1 MKLQRK
7 NRRALALGALAVS
20 GALALTACGSD
31 DTGSETSGGGASA
44 TTQAGDIK
52 CDDASGQLQAS
63 GFSAQKNAIDAWVKQ
78 FAAACKGVQ
87 INYNPTGSGAGVTAF
102 TQGQTAFAGS
112 DSALKPEEITASK
125 KVCSGGQG
133 IDLPMVGGPIAVGFN
148 VPGVELLLGG
158 SPARCCATLPKRF
171 AWAVAAGAVLLGLG
185 ISFAA
190 GLDSSIQWALI
201 AAVLFV
207 AGSYGISAKVEGPR
221 QAKDRVATSLV
232 WVAFLMAIVPLAS
245 LAWDHRQAGIKVF
258 DGYFLTHSM
267 GVVADTEPGGG
278 IYHAILGTAEQVG
291 LATLISV
298 PIGVLT
304 AIYLVEYGRGRLAQ
318 AVTFFVDVMTGIPS
332 IVAGLFILSL
342 WILILDMGY
351 SGFAGSMALT
361 ILMIPV
367 VVRSTEEMLK
377 LVPNELRE
385 ASLALGVPKWRT
397 ILKVV
402 LPTSIGG
409 ITTGIMLAVA
419 RIAGETAPVLLL
431 VWGANF
437 INANPFKDP
446 QASLPMYIYLQFT
459 NSGGQGAAYDRAW
472 AAALTLIA
480 FIMILNLVAR
490 GIARWKAPKTG
501 R

>member
-1 MKLQRK
+1 MSNASLTDQRPPSSL
-7 NRRALALGALAVS
+7 RG
-20 GALALTACGSD
+20 
-31 DTGSETSGGGASA
+31 
-44 TTQAGDIK
+44 
-52 CDDASGQLQAS
+52 
-63 GFSAQKNAIDAWVKQ
+63 
-78 FAAACKGVQ
+78 
-87 INYNPTGSGAGVTAF
+87 
-102 TQGQTAFAGS
+102 
-112 DSALKPEEITASK
+112 
-125 KVCSGGQG
+125 
-133 IDLPMVGGPIAVGFN
+133 
-148 VPGVELLLGG
+148 
-158 SPARCCATLPKRF
+158 ATLPKWF

-207 AGSYGISAKVEGPR
+207 AGSYGISAKVEGRR
-221 QAKDRVATSLV
+221 QAKDRTATSLV
-232 WVAFLMAIVPLAS
+232 WVAFLLAIIPLAS
-245 LAWDHRQAGIKVF
+245 LIWTTVKRGVKVL

-267 GVVADTEPGGG
+267 GYVRDTEPGGG
-278 IYHAILGTAEQVG
+278 IYHAILGTLEQVG
-291 LATLISV
+291 IATVIAV

-304 AIYLVEYGRGRLAQ
+304 AIYLVEYGRGKLAK

-351 SGFAGSMALT
+351 SGFAGSMALA

-397 ILKVV
+397 IIKVV

-409 ITTGIMLAVA
+409 ITTGIMLAIA

-431 VWGANF
+431 VWVTNL

-446 QASLPMYIYLQFT
+446 QASLPMYIYLQFI